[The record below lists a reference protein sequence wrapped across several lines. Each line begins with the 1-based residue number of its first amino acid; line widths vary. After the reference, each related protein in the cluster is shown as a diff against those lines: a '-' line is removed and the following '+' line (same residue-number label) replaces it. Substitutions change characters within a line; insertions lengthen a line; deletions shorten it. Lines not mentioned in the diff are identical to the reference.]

1 MKIRITILFLLIT
14 SSFYAQI
21 SKEKTWRADA
31 IKTLTIA
38 GDGVFKINVKNG
50 LSETITLKVKI
61 DGEYAE
67 NLVVLD
73 SISAETLFISSAFQP
88 LFVSDND
95 KLSAH
100 KVLSVEYDLI
110 VPKHVSLDVK
120 SDIASVNITGIYTAV
135 FIESNQGTC
144 QLQDFLGDAVI
155 NTIDGNIAVQ
165 TNHAKVEA
173 FSKTGT
179 VEIIQFKYGK
189 YAISCHSIN
198 GNINVTK
205 IEK

>member
-1 MKIRITILFLLIT
+1 MIT

-31 IKTLTIA
+31 IKTVTIA
-38 GDGVFKINVKNG
+38 GSGVFKINVKSG
-50 LSETITLKVKI
+50 PSDTITLKVKI
-61 DGEYAE
+61 DGEYAQD
-67 NLVVLD
+67 LVVLD
-73 SISAETLFISSAFQP
+73 SVSAETLFIASAFQP

-100 KVLSVEYDLI
+100 KVLSVEYELL
-110 VPKHVSLDVK
+110 VPEHLSLDVK
-120 SDIASVNITGIYTAV
+120 SDIASVTITGIYTAV
-135 FIESNQGTC
+135 FIESNQGSC
-144 QLQDFLGDAVI
+144 QLKDFLGDAVI

-165 TNHAKVEA
+165 TNLAKVEA

-179 VEIIQFKYGK
+179 VEVLQFKYGK
-189 YAISCHSIN
+189 YTISCHSIN
-198 GNINVTK
+198 GNIIVTR